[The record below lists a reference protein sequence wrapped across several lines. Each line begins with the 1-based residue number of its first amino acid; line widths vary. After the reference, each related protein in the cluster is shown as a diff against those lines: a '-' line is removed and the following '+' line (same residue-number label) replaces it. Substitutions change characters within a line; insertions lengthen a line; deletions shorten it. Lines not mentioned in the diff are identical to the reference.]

1 VAPGSPRSA
10 PQRMSGRDLTSD
22 GPRDPRTIPPRTEVC
37 RPSYR
42 YGFSRRQTQFSSRMA
57 SMASLAPAEEY
68 GVHTRQTAK
77 GVGPS
82 SATAS
87 GRIWLAALLAALGTF
102 ILAWL
107 LSPGL
112 RSDLGQVAVFLSALD
127 AAALQEEWIL
137 SFGAFSAVVYFLV
150 VVAQVIV
157 SPIPAGPV
165 TFAGAMIFGVPQGLA
180 LSMAGSVVGSVL
192 VFAAARKWGK
202 PLAVRLVGEDTFYKY
217 AGRLDREGWWLF
229 VILLVPLMPD
239 DAVCALAGLS
249 ALRFRRF
256 LVFMVVGRL
265 PGATLTA
272 LLASDLVT
280 QSAAGWIVAGI
291 VLVVLVTLGFVYRK
305 RLEFWI
311 LRRADEGQSHSG
323 SYGESKEECSR

>member
-1 VAPGSPRSA
+1 
-10 PQRMSGRDLTSD
+10 
-22 GPRDPRTIPPRTEVC
+22 
-37 RPSYR
+37 
-42 YGFSRRQTQFSSRMA
+42 
-57 SMASLAPAEEY
+57 MASLAPAEEY

-77 GVGPS
+77 GAAPT
-82 SATAS
+82 SAAAS
-87 GRIWLAALLAALGTF
+87 GRVWLAALLAALGTF

-112 RSDLGQVAVFLSALD
+112 RSDLGQVADFLSALE
-127 AAALQEEWIL
+127 AAALQEWIL
-137 SFGAFSAVVYFLV
+137 SFGAFSPVVYSLG

-180 LSMAGSVVGSVL
+180 LSMAGSVVGSVMA
-192 VFAAARKWGK
+192 FAAARKWGK

-229 VILLVPLMPD
+229 AILLVPFMPD

-280 QSAAGWIVAGI
+280 QSAAGWIVAGM

-305 RLEFWI
+305 PLEFRI